1 MEPFEQLQSWIDQQ
15 SNADPHQLKQRL
27 AEWSTLLSSA
37 QKSAQALNANHSELI
52 AQLYQQNQS
61 LIQLL
66 QTLSDKAGADPEEQ
80 LQLLRRE
87 LYQLNLEFLL
97 KTAELPEQFLPLVFT
112 QMHTKGGFTSEQLD
126 LLQSSIDQI
135 DAPQFKSLK
144 LLLQSFI
151 AWSAN
156 ADRMFALLNKVSD
169 VAIEDWLE
177 SIESGKSS
185 DERIALWVAAYDSS
199 FQRAYQQPEM
209 QLAQGELI
217 NSLSQVKLCCQQ
229 LIEQLAAPLGLPT
242 GSQIDQLISAVDQ
255 QRRRIRT
262 LEREVAQLKS
272 TLNTS
277 SQ

>member
-15 SNADPHQLKQRL
+15 SNADPDQLKQRL

-52 AQLYQQNQS
+52 AQLCQQNQG

-66 QTLSDKAGADPEEQ
+66 QTLSDKSGADPKDQ

-112 QMHTKGGFTSEQLD
+112 QMLTKGGFTSAQLD
-126 LLQSSIDQI
+126 ALQSSIDQI
-135 DAPQFKSLK
+135 NAPQFKSLK
-144 LLLQSFI
+144 LLLLSFI
-151 AWSAN
+151 AWSTN
-156 ADRMFALLNKVSD
+156 ADRMFAQLNKVSD

-177 SIESGKSS
+177 SIETNKSS
-185 DERIALWVAAYDSS
+185 DERIALWVAAYDSA

-217 NSLSQVKLCCQQ
+217 NSLSQVKLCWQQ

-242 GSQIDQLISAVDQ
+242 GSQIDQLISALDQ

-272 TLNTS
+272 ALNTS
-277 SQ
+277 GQ